1 MSYNKLF
8 NEKPFVMRHFEKHTP
23 FFLLIVV
30 FCIVPCI
37 VRAEGKSAIMPFRLT
52 CEYMENPSVV
62 DRPNPR
68 LSWIN
73 RLVDREKRGE
83 KQTAWQIRVS
93 SSKDLLLQDISDL
106 WDSGKIKS
114 EQSNLIIYKGEALQ
128 SMQECW
134 WQVRVWDAKGNVSA
148 WSRPAYW
155 CMGLLHPSDWKAKWI
170 GAPWQGEEARYQ
182 LPDPTPLPAP
192 LMRKDFSINKKI
204 ASAKAFVTGLGY
216 FELYLNGK
224 KVGEDV
230 LSPNQTN
237 YGKRPDL
244 DKTGIPIDDK
254 FRAYRVLYMCYDL
267 TDLLRSGK
275 NTVGCILGNGF
286 YNPVVNW
293 TRGYGSPR
301 FLGQIEIT
309 YVDGTKETIV
319 SDESWLVHRSAIVG
333 DGLYYGEVYDARLEI
348 PDWSTPACNTKNW
361 QNAVLRKAPEG
372 ILSAQTA
379 LPDRVM
385 ERLKPV
391 SIELLED
398 GTYEVD
404 FGEEIS
410 GWLRLDNIQGD
421 AGETIEI
428 KYLCESPNGVN
439 KYTLKGSGEESYAAR
454 FTWFVFRKVQ
464 IKNWKGALTSDNLTA
479 EAVYSNVETT
489 GKFECSNALFN
500 QINKIWQRSQTDN
513 MHGGVASDCP
523 HRERSAY
530 TGDGQVACNTVM
542 YNFDA
547 AAFYTKWIQDIWDAQ
562 NTETGYV
569 PNGAPWQPGCGGGVP
584 WGAAMNIM
592 PWEFYLHY
600 GDRDMLER
608 NYTAMKEQV
617 RYMQMWLT
625 PEGTMFAKMPF
636 GRESVYWMNLGEWCP
651 PYKFPSDELVHTY
664 YMWRCAD
671 IMSKTA
677 KVLGN
682 FEDETIYMELAAKV
696 KDAFHKKF
704 YDAEKAT
711 YGEFGS
717 NVFALNMGVPD
728 DCKAAVVNTLKREIE
743 DNDGHLNTGIF
754 ATQLLFE
761 VLTDNGLNNLAYGA
775 MNKRDFPSFGHWIA
789 QGATTTWEQWDGG
802 NSRNHPMFGGGLTWF
817 YRKVAGM
824 NIDSEQPG
832 YKHIIIKPV
841 ATDSLSF
848 ASYSTRTPYG
858 EASVRWEKE
867 NGRFK
872 LNTVIPVGSTATV
885 YLPAQNASVLTES
898 GKAIRKARKVK
909 YKGIREGFAVFEVS
923 SGVYAFE
930 AN

>member
-1 MSYNKLF
+1 
-8 NEKPFVMRHFEKHTP
+8 MRHLKEYYLFSW
-23 FFLLIVV
+23 LMIV
-30 FCIVPCI
+30 FCAIPGV
-37 VRAEGKSAIMPFRLT
+37 VKADGKSMIKPIRLT
-52 CEYMENPSVV
+52 CEYMENPPVI
-62 DRPNPR
+62 DRLNPR

-73 RLVDREKRGE
+73 QLTDIGVRGE
-83 KQTAWQIRVS
+83 KQTAWQIRVA
-93 SSKDLLLQDISDL
+93 SSKDLLFADKADL
-106 WDSGKIKS
+106 WDSGKVKS
-114 EQSNLIIYKGEALQ
+114 DQSNLIAYKGKEL
-128 SMQECW
+128 SSRQECW
-134 WQVRVWDAKGNVSA
+134 WQVRVWDAKGDVSA

-155 CMGLLHPSDWKAKWI
+155 GMGLLQPSDWKAKWI

-182 LPDPTPLPAP
+182 LPDPTPVPAP
-192 LMRKDFSINKKI
+192 LMRKDFTINKEI

-216 FELYLNGK
+216 FELYLNGQ

-237 YGKRPDL
+237 YTERPDL
-244 DKTGIPIDDK
+244 DKTGIPVDDK

-267 TDLLRSGK
+267 TDLLKPGK

-286 YNPVVNW
+286 YNPVVVW

-309 YVDGTKETIV
+309 YTDGTKETIV
-319 SDESWLVHRSAIVG
+319 SDESWQAHRSAIVS
-333 DGLYYGEVYDARLEI
+333 DGVYFGEIYDARLEI
-348 PDWSTPACNTKNW
+348 PHWATPECDTKNW
-361 QNAVLRKAPEG
+361 QNVVLRKAPKG
-372 ILSAQTA
+372 ILSAQMG

-385 ERLKPV
+385 EEHKPV
-391 SIELLED
+391 SIVLLKD

-410 GWLRLDNIQGD
+410 GWLRLDGIQGN

-428 KYLCESPNGVN
+428 KYLSESPNGTN
-439 KYTLKGSGEESYAAR
+439 KYTLKGTGSESYAAR

-464 IKNWKGALTSDNLTA
+464 IKNWKGSISADNLTA
-479 EAVYSNVETT
+479 EAIYSNVETT
-489 GKFECSNALFN
+489 GKFECSNPLFN
-500 QINKIWQRSQTDN
+500 RINQIWQRSQKDN

-530 TGDGQVACNTVM
+530 TGDGQVSCNTVM
-542 YNFDA
+542 HNFDA

-562 NTETGYV
+562 NTENGYV

-617 RYMQMWLT
+617 RYMQMWQT
-625 PEGTMFAKMPF
+625 PEGTMLSKMPF
-636 GRESVYWMNLGEWCP
+636 GKDPVYWMNLGEWCP

-664 YMWRCAD
+664 FMWRCMDLTA
-671 IMSKTA
+671 KTA
-677 KVLGN
+677 KALGN
-682 FEDETIYMELAAKV
+682 KDDEAVYLDLAAKV
-696 KDAFHKKF
+696 KDAFHQKF
-704 YDAEKAT
+704 YDAANAT
-711 YGEFGS
+711 YGGFGS
-717 NVFALNMGVPD
+717 NVFALHMGVPD
-728 DCKAAVVNTLKREIE
+728 DCKEAVVNTLKKEIE
-743 DNDGHLNTGIF
+743 ENNGHLNTGIF

-761 VLTDNGLNNLAYGA
+761 VLTDNGLNRLAYGA

-802 NSRNHPMFGGGLTWF
+802 NSRNHPMFGGGLVWF

-824 NIDSEQPG
+824 TIDPEQPG
-832 YKHIIIKPV
+832 YKHIVIKPV

-848 ASYSTRTPYG
+848 ASYSVRTPYG
-858 EASVRWEKE
+858 EASVGWKKDKE
-867 NGRFK
+867 RFC
-872 LNTVIPVGSTATV
+872 LNTVVPVGSTATV
-885 YLPAQNASVLTES
+885 YLPVEEDAELTES
-898 GKAIRKARKVK
+898 GLPVRKARKVK
-909 YKGIREGFAVFEVS
+909 YKGTRDGFAVFEIP
-923 SGVYAFE
+923 SGTYSFE
-930 AN
+930 AKDL